1 MERSAF
7 WISVLCDPSAGADSA
22 SVSCNSASC
31 FAEIDAAD
39 DENGGES
46 DELFHIQ
53 KPRYDLRV
61 RIVVDGR
68 RGGQLNRG
76 VKTQRPMPLQ
86 RVRPL
91 RDEEE
96 PECASAEERLAR
108 RHSHI
113 RSLLMQPQRL
123 HQRDRLAQMEPGRVM
138 LIAIEEA
145 REDEE
150 AGLCVFQGGR
160 LDVIAHC
167 ARAAHFVDEVC
178 GCEGRGGEGEGGVR
192 LLVVGYLGAGCGA
205 EGGDEGVF
213 GGAGAEVG
221 EGVGV
226 EVAFVE
232 DGRER
237 VFVLEEALGELL
249 DESCGEER
257 GGLEAE
263 DVFVGGPA
271 AAGGGGDGGG
281 VARRYVLRG
290 WHGGWYPVPLLL
302 HLHLQDGPWGSFRG
316 SFGALLLGHGEICA
330 LQLRDG
336 AMAAWTRSVAFDLPG
351 VAAITCLLDLW
362 RTVHALEG
370 RRRHGGG
377 GGLRRYGGDRM
388 SVTII
393 SAEHAASGRR
403 AAHRGARG
411 SRIAYGLCG
420 DNGGR

>member
-7 WISVLCDPSAGADSA
+7 WISVRCDPSAGADNA

-46 DELFHIQ
+46 DELFH
-53 KPRYDLRV
+53 
-61 RIVVDGR
+61 VDT
-68 RGGQLNRG
+68 
-76 VKTQRPMPLQ
+76 K
-86 RVRPL
+86 
-91 RDEEE
+91 
-96 PECASAEERLAR
+96 
-108 RHSHI
+108 
-113 RSLLMQPQRL
+113 SLLKFLNSASRSRNPDMISASGSSSTVVAVGNSIVALRLSGRCRCNAYARSVMKRSQNPQRL

-160 LDVIAHC
+160 LDVIAHG

-178 GCEGRGGEGEGGVR
+178 GCEGRGGEGDGGVG

-232 DGRER
+232 DGREG

-249 DESCGEER
+249 DESGGEEG

-281 VARRYVLRG
+281 VARR
-290 WHGGWYPVPLLL
+290 
-302 HLHLQDGPWGSFRG
+302 
-316 SFGALLLGHGEICA
+316 HGEICA
-330 LQLRDG
+330 LQLGDG
-336 AMAAWTRSVAFDLPG
+336 AMAAWTRSVTLYLPG

-377 GGLRRYGGDRM
+377 GGGGLRRYGGDRM

-393 SAEHAASGRR
+393 SAEHAASCRR
-403 AAHRGARG
+403 AAHRGTRAGYVDIDMDMDMDMDMEVEEEDGTCMDEAR
-411 SRIAYGLCG
+411 SV
-420 DNGGR
+420 GRSVEWICT